1 MTVGKKNTKMN
12 NAIDAISNLVP
23 LQSPIEDEDLNE
35 IYKRLFKGR
44 EHFEDVVEETLDSL
58 IKMSQIDVTVKANIE
73 TIEDVNKAIASE
85 VEYISDASDSTANI
99 ATEMAKAHENL
110 TSTILEV
117 SEESSQVMMEIDDC
131 EQELTRITELSSS
144 AINTSSEMKADID
157 DLQNVVGHMN
167 EVIQSINSISNQTN
181 LLALNASIEAARAGD
196 VGRGFAVVAEE
207 IRKLADQTK
216 QMTGTMDTFL
226 QSIVEASRK
235 SSASVDSTV
244 EQMKNINENIQAV
257 YKITGNNRT
266 SMGNITDSISSLA
279 AVSEE
284 ISSSMCELENQ
295 VHHIDDQCQKLR
307 DNIHTLDVSSDA
319 IDAIVEPAK
328 QIEEHLDDAMEKVSE
343 MGLDPFYMLSNDV
356 VEKFLRREIEEHKD
370 WIEDFKHIAATGE
383 IRVIQQDE
391 TKCGLG
397 HVHYSIQPKN
407 PQVVALWKE
416 LETNH
421 KKLHDYSRELVK
433 TVKAGTYGPQLDGL
447 CANAEKCNQDLLV
460 ELDRLA
466 STVHSLTVQN
476 VHIFR

>member
-1 MTVGKKNTKMN
+1 MAVGKKKDNDV
-12 NAIDAISNLVP
+12 ILAISNLEPMEVP
-23 LQSPIEDEDLNE
+23 SDKEELNQ
-35 IYKRLFKGR
+35 IHNRLFKGR

-58 IKMSQIDVTVKANIE
+58 IKMSHIDITVQANIE
-73 TIEDVNKAIASE
+73 TIEEVNEAIASE

-110 TSTILEV
+110 TQTILEV

-131 EQELTRITELSSS
+131 EQELTHITELSSS
-144 AINTSSEMKADID
+144 AISTSGEMKADID

-244 EQMKNINENIQAV
+244 EQMKNINENIKAV
-257 YKITGNNRT
+257 YKITGNNRH

-307 DNIHTLDVSSDA
+307 ENIHTLDVSSDA
-319 IDAIVEPAK
+319 IEAIVGPAK
-328 QIEEHLDDAMEKVSE
+328 QIEAHLDDAMEKVSE
-343 MGLDPFYMLSNDV
+343 MGLDPFYMLSNEV
-356 VEKFLRREIEEHKD
+356 VAKFLRREIDEHNE
-370 WIEDFKHIAATGE
+370 WLEDFKTVASTGE
-383 IRVIQQDE
+383 IRIIQQDE

-397 HVHYSIQPKN
+397 HIHYSIQPKH
-407 PQVVALWKE
+407 PEVLRLWRE
-416 LETNH
+416 LEVNH
-421 KKLHDYSRELVK
+421 KKLHDYSRELIK
-433 TVKAGTYGPQLDGL
+433 TVKSGTHGSTLDDL
-447 CANAEKCNQDLLV
+447 CEKAAACNQDLTLELENLAKLV
-460 ELDRLA
+460 D
-466 STVHSLTVQN
+466 SLSVQN
-476 VHIFR
+476 IHIFK